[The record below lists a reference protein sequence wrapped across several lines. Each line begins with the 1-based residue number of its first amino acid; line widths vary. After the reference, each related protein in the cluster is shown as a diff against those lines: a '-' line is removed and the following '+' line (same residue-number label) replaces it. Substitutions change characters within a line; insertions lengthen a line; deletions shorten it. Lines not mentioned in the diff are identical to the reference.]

1 MGKIRYSKVI
11 IIIILFLIISPLCA
25 QDIDSFI
32 EVLEKDAL
40 QIFREMAF
48 RIGIEESLLS
58 LEILSLEIDEDQFA
72 PKVLVKS
79 DIVFADQQSNE
90 KRSLYFLSETKDS
103 FASAYIAHL
112 NEILPFVLSSLYSLE
127 TESNRLLIDVN
138 SSLNAIKEGDDNQLG
153 KRFVTTDKDENI
165 TSLLLATSKDDQF
178 LYFSP
183 LWADD
188 ELVRYMRISQGPIH
202 AISILS
208 LFNLNSLAL
217 NLVFEVFP
225 IWGVV
230 AVEGGFKGEFYF
242 NPTYISLLAQ
252 TGLKAIF
259 PFSIFFSDNK
269 AHLWYS
275 KLSLIARGLFGIGIR
290 IENDYTFMYQSNISL
305 LLQYRLSASLA
316 LSMGLLFNYS
326 THMPTKDS
334 FVEYGSTQMMLG
346 LSIVW

>member
-1 MGKIRYSKVI
+1 MGKIRCAKDI
-11 IIIILFLIISPLCA
+11 IIIIIFLIISPLYA
-25 QDIDSFI
+25 QDIDPSVK
-32 EVLEKDAL
+32 VLEKDAL

-48 RIGIEESLLS
+48 RIGVEESLLS
-58 LEILSLEIDEDQFA
+58 LEILSIEIDEDQFA
-72 PKVLVKS
+72 PEVLVKS
-79 DIVFADQQSNE
+79 DIVFADQESNE

-103 FASAYIAHL
+103 FAVDYLTHL

-127 TESNRLLIDVN
+127 IESNRLFIDAN
-138 SSLNAIKEGDDNQLG
+138 SFLHAIKEGDENQLG

-183 LWADD
+183 LWTDE
-188 ELVRYMRISQGPIH
+188 ELVRYMKISQGPIH

-208 LFNLNSLAL
+208 PFNLNSLAL
-217 NLVFEVFP
+217 NLVFELFP

-230 AVEGGFKGEFYF
+230 AFEGGFKGEFYF
-242 NPTYISLLAQ
+242 NPMYISLLAQ
-252 TGLKAIF
+252 TGLKATL
-259 PFSIFFSDNK
+259 PFSIFFPDNK

-275 KLSLIARGLFGIGIR
+275 KLSLIARGLFGIGMR

-305 LLQYRLSASLA
+305 QLQYKLNASLA
-316 LSMGLLFNYS
+316 LSMGLLFDHS
-326 THMPTKDS
+326 THVPTKNS